1 MDFYSHDF
9 YTKLNFSFDLTGIE
23 TNTSLLPHNGVFY
36 KPQKYG
42 ISMLR
47 DPNIKVTTNDTY
59 LLTEDGRNKIIAQL
73 PKSLI
78 NLEIPPQIAIMEMLA
93 TEESNDVYLPPHIDN
108 VRVAAIN
115 VYLQTNGDETTYYH
129 YSKGKVNPIFSFV
142 ANTGETY
149 LLNVDKPHSV
159 KLKSPAKRKI
169 LTISFAK
176 LSYEEVLNHVTS
188 TSI

>member
-23 TNTSLLPHNGVFY
+23 LDTSLLPDNGVFY

-42 ISMLR
+42 LAMLR
-47 DPNIKVTTNDTY
+47 DPNIKVTTNVTY
-59 LLTEDGRNKIIAQL
+59 LLTEQDKQKIISQL
-73 PKSLI
+73 PKSL
-78 NLEIPPQIAIMEMLA
+78 LELEVPPVGIMEMVA
-93 TEESNDVYLPPHIDN
+93 TAESGEIYLPPHIDN